1 MHFLTIKFHAD
12 QETLNNWRNTCVGL
26 DIFFGNIIKVDR
38 KLEVI
43 LFIIILPSK
52 KTVIFGILNFRHHIF
67 GPSFG
72 LGLRAFWGSR
82 ALAESRKPEDFHHVQ
97 SMVKTMILGDFP
109 LEHHWK
115 IYGKSHGKTEHHW
128 KIIVKTH
135 GKSHGILLIDFHW
148 KTIGTSDSLILYIY
162 IYIGT
167 SDQHIHIYIYIYLYL
182 DFQQNHWNKT
192 HGILVVDSL
201 SRLRFWIQRGS
212 PQWFERRQRQ
222 RGHREMFCVFSSFFF
237 GISRESVS
245 RESVF
250 LIPIYCYYYC
260 YCYYYGI
267 IVLFYYCHYL
277 YLSSG

>member
-1 MHFLTIKFHAD
+1 MSHQVPGVHQVYIQKSLIPIEKIPIPSILAFHKESSSTKKTRGALSHDQQVSCRSGNSEQLAKYLCLSGHFFL
-12 QETLNNWRNTCVGL
+12 
-26 DIFFGNIIKVDR
+26 GNIIKVDR

-148 KTIGTSDSLILYIY
+148 KTIGTSDSLIY

-167 SDQHIHIYIYIYLYL
+167 SDQHIHIYIYIYI
-182 DFQQNHWNKT
+182 WISNKIIGT
-192 HGILVVDSL
+192 KPMG
-201 SRLRFWIQRGS
+201 FW
-212 PQWFERRQRQ
+212 W
-222 RGHREMFCVFSSFFF
+222 
-237 GISRESVS
+237 
-245 RESVF
+245 
-250 LIPIYCYYYC
+250 LI
-260 YCYYYGI
+260 
-267 IVLFYYCHYL
+267 H
-277 YLSSG
+277 SAD